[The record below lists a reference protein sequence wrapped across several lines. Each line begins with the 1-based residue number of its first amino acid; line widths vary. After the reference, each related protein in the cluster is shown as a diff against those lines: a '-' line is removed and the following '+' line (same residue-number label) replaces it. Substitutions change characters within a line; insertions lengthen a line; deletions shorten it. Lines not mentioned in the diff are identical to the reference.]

1 MRKAQ
6 KQQAEELVK
15 QMEEAHDQFKKFIEQ
30 GSIPPAMEL
39 LEECQNG
46 GITLGTLIENTE
58 GEGHPTV
65 LLLEEYC
72 ELIYQVHENL
82 TEAKEINKEINLNKI
97 YKNLRQKLI
106 RAANSLKNDVPV
118 RKEVV
123 FLPYKASMWDSLES
137 VWKAADEDENCD
149 AYVIPIPY
157 YDKNPDG
164 SFREM
169 HYEADQYPGY
179 VPITRYDTYDFEQ
192 RRPDMIYIHNAYDH
206 WNLVTSI
213 HPDFFSVNLKKYT
226 EKLIY
231 IPYFVLDEVDPD
243 NEQAVENVKHFC
255 FMPGIINADKVI
267 VQSEDMKKIYIKE
280 YLRAAKEHRLQG
292 KHLDRTYLEQK
303 FLGLGSP
310 KYDRVC
316 ATNRQDLDIP
326 LRWLQVIE
334 KADGSWKKIIF
345 YNTGI
350 AALLT
355 HNEKW
360 VDKIENVLRTFRENQ
375 DEVALLWRPHP
386 LIESTMKSMRPEVL
400 RKFMAIKE
408 DYITQGW
415 GIYDETADVDR
426 AVVLSDAY
434 YGDGSSV
441 VQLYRQTG
449 KPVMIQNVEVV
460 T

>member
-6 KQQAEELVK
+6 KEQAEELVR
-15 QMEEAHDQFKKFIEQ
+15 QIEEAHDQIKKFIEQ
-30 GSIPPAMEL
+30 NSIPSAMEL

-46 GITLGTLIENTE
+46 GITLGTLIESTE

-65 LLLEEYC
+65 FLLEEYC
-72 ELIYQVHENL
+72 ELTYQIHEDL
-82 TEAKEINKEINLNKI
+82 DASKEINTNKI
-97 YKNLRQKLI
+97 YKLLRQKLI
-106 RAANSLKNDVPV
+106 RVANSLKNDIPV

-164 SFREM
+164 SFRER

-179 VPITRYDTYDFEQ
+179 VPITRYDAYDFEQ
-192 RRPDMIYIHNAYDH
+192 RRPDMIYIHNAYDQ
-206 WNLVTSI
+206 WNLVTSV

-243 NEQAVENVKHFC
+243 NERAVENVKHFC

-267 VQSEDMKKIYIKE
+267 VQSEEMKRIYVNEFLK
-280 YLRAAKEHRLQG
+280 AAKEHGLQG
-292 KHLDRTYLEQK
+292 RHVDRAYLEQK

-310 KYDRVC
+310 KYDRIL
-316 ATNRQDLDIP
+316 ATRKEDLEVP
-326 LRWLQVIE
+326 QEWLRVIE
-334 KADGSWKKIIF
+334 KADGSRKKIIL

-350 AALLT
+350 AALLA
-355 HNEKW
+355 HDEKW
-360 VDKIENVLRTFRENQ
+360 VDKIENALNTFKENQ

-386 LIESTMKSMRPEVL
+386 LIESTMQSMRPAVL
-400 RKFMAIKE
+400 QKYTMLKE
-408 DYITQGW
+408 RYLAEGW

-441 VQLYRQTG
+441 VQLYQQTG
-449 KPVMIQNVEVV
+449 KPVMIQNVEIIL
-460 T
+460 

>member
-6 KQQAEELVK
+6 KEQAEELVR
-15 QMEEAHDQFKKFIEQ
+15 QIEEAHDQIKKFIEQ
-30 GSIPPAMEL
+30 NSIPSAMEL

-46 GITLGTLIENTE
+46 GITLGTLIESPE
-58 GEGHPTV
+58 GGGHPTV
-65 LLLEEYC
+65 FLLEEYC
-72 ELIYQVHENL
+72 ELTYH
-82 TEAKEINKEINLNKI
+82 TNKI
-97 YKNLRQKLI
+97 YKLLRQKLI
-106 RAANSLKNDVPV
+106 RAANSLKNDISV

-169 HYEADQYPGY
+169 HCEADQYPAY
-179 VPITRYDTYDFEQ
+179 VPITRYDSYDFEK
-192 RRPDMIYIHNAYDH
+192 RRPDMIYIHNAYDN
-206 WNLVTSI
+206 WNLVTSV
-213 HPDFFSVNLKKYT
+213 HPNFYSGNLKKCT
-226 EKLIY
+226 ETLIY

-243 NEQAVENVKHFC
+243 NMQVVENIKHFC

-267 VQSEDMKKIYIKE
+267 VQSEDMKKIYINE
-280 YLRAAKEHRLQG
+280 YLKAAKEHGLQG
-292 KHLDRTYLEQK
+292 RHLDKEYLEQK

-310 KYDRVC
+310 KYDKVC
-316 ATNRQDLDIP
+316 VSTKEDLDIP
-326 LRWLQVIE
+326 QDWLKVI
-334 KADGSWKKIIF
+334 KKPDGDWKKIIF

-355 HNEKW
+355 HNIKW
-360 VDKIENVLRTFRENQ
+360 VDKIENVLKIFSENR
-375 DEVALLWRPHP
+375 DEIALLWRPHP

-400 RKFMAIKE
+400 QKFVMLKN
-408 DYITQGW
+408 DYMKQGW
-415 GIYDETADVDR
+415 GIYDDTADLDR

-434 YGDGSSV
+434 YGDSSSV

-449 KPVMIQNVEVV
+449 KPIMIQNVENREL
-460 T
+460 

>member
-6 KQQAEELVK
+6 KEQAQELVR
-15 QMEEAHDQFKKFIEQ
+15 QMEEAHDQIRKFIEQ
-30 GSIPPAMEL
+30 GSIPSAMEL

-46 GITLGTLIENTE
+46 GITLGTLIENTG

-65 LLLEEYC
+65 LYLEEYC
-72 ELIYQVHENL
+72 ELTYQIYEDLNAGKDVN
-82 TEAKEINKEINLNKI
+82 INKI
-97 YKNLRQKLI
+97 YKLLRQKLI
-106 RAANSLKNDVPV
+106 KAANSIKNDISV
-118 RKEVV
+118 RKEAV

-137 VWKAADEDENCD
+137 VWKAADKDENCD

-164 SFREM
+164 SFSEM
-169 HYEADQYPGY
+169 HYEADQYPKY
-179 VPITRYDTYDFEQ
+179 VPITRYDEFDFE
-192 RRPDMIYIHNAYDH
+192 RHRPDMIYIHNAYDN
-206 WNLVTSI
+206 WNLVTSV
-213 HPDFFSVNLKKYT
+213 HPNFFSVNLKKYT

-231 IPYFVLDEVDPD
+231 IPYFVLDEVAPD
-243 NEQAVENVKHFC
+243 NEEVIENIKHFC

-280 YLRAAKEHRLQG
+280 YLKAAKTHGLQG
-292 KHLDRTYLEQK
+292 RHLDPEYLEQK

-316 ATNRQDLDIP
+316 STKREDLDIP
-326 LRWLQVIE
+326 QEWLKVIE
-334 KADGSWKKIIF
+334 KADGSWKKIIL

-350 AALLT
+350 ASLLAY
-355 HNEKW
+355 NEKW
-360 VDKIENVLRTFRENQ
+360 VDKIESVLKIFKENQ
-375 DEVALLWRPHP
+375 NEIALLWRPHP

>member
-6 KQQAEELVK
+6 KEQAEELVR
-15 QMEEAHDQFKKFIEQ
+15 QIEEAHDQIKKFIEQ
-30 GSIPPAMEL
+30 NSIPSAMEL

-46 GITLGTLIENTE
+46 GITLGTLIESTE
-58 GEGHPTV
+58 GERHPTV
-65 LLLEEYC
+65 LLLEDYC
-72 ELIYQVHENL
+72 ELTYQIHENL
-82 TEAKEINKEINLNKI
+82 SEQKTVNANKI
-97 YKNLRQKLI
+97 YKILRQKLI
-106 RAANSLKNDVPV
+106 RAANSLKNDISA
-118 RKEVV
+118 RKEAV

-137 VWKAADEDENCD
+137 VWKAADEDDDCD

-164 SFREM
+164 SLGGM
-169 HYEADQYPGY
+169 HYEADQYPCY
-179 VPITRYDTYDFEQ
+179 VPITGYDNYDFEK
-192 RRPDMIYIHNAYDH
+192 RRPDMIYIHNAYDN
-206 WNLVTSI
+206 WNLVTSV
-213 HPDFFSVNLKKYT
+213 HPKFFSSNLKKYT

-231 IPYFVLDEVDPD
+231 IPYFVLDEVEPD
-243 NEQAVENVKHFC
+243 QEQAIENMKHFC
-255 FMPGIINADKVI
+255 FMPGIINADKVV
-267 VQSEDMKKIYIKE
+267 VQSEDMKKIYVNE
-280 YLRAAKEHRLQG
+280 YLKAAKEHGLQG

-303 FLGLGSP
+303 ILGLGSP

-316 ATNRQDLDIP
+316 ATRKEELDIP
-326 LRWLQVIE
+326 QEWLHVIE
-334 KADGSWKKIIF
+334 KADGSWKKIIL

-360 VDKIENVLRTFRENQ
+360 VGKIENVLKIFEENQ
-375 DEVALLWRPHP
+375 DEIALLWRPHP

-400 RKFMAIKE
+400 QKYMMLKQQ
-408 DYITQGW
+408 YIAKGW

-449 KPVMIQNVEVV
+449 KPIMIQNVEIM

>member
-1 MRKAQ
+1 
-6 KQQAEELVK
+6 
-15 QMEEAHDQFKKFIEQ
+15 
-30 GSIPPAMEL
+30 
-39 LEECQNG
+39 
-46 GITLGTLIENTE
+46 
-58 GEGHPTV
+58 
-65 LLLEEYC
+65 
-72 ELIYQVHENL
+72 
-82 TEAKEINKEINLNKI
+82 
-97 YKNLRQKLI
+97 
-106 RAANSLKNDVPV
+106 
-118 RKEVV
+118 
-123 FLPYKASMWDSLES
+123 
-137 VWKAADEDENCD
+137 
-149 AYVIPIPY
+149 
-157 YDKNPDG
+157 
-164 SFREM
+164 
-169 HYEADQYPGY
+169 
-179 VPITRYDTYDFEQ
+179 
-192 RRPDMIYIHNAYDH
+192 MIYIHNAYDQ
-206 WNLVTSI
+206 WNLVTSV

-243 NEQAVENVKHFC
+243 NERAVENVKHFC

-267 VQSEDMKKIYIKE
+267 VQSEDMRKIYINE
-280 YLRAAKEHRLQG
+280 YLKAAKEHRLQG

-310 KYDRVC
+310 KYDKVC
-316 ATNRQDLDIP
+316 TTAKEDLSIPQD
-326 LRWLQVIE
+326 WTKVIE
-334 KADGSWKKIIF
+334 KPDGSRKKIIL

-460 T
+460 I

>member
-6 KQQAEELVK
+6 KQQAEELAR
-15 QMEEAHDQFKKFIEQ
+15 QMEEAHDQIKKFIEH
-30 GSIPPAMEL
+30 GSIPSAMEL

-46 GITLGTLIENTE
+46 GITLGTLIEGTE

-72 ELIYQVHENL
+72 ELTYQIHEDL
-82 TEAKEINKEINLNKI
+82 AADKDINTNKI
-97 YKNLRQKLI
+97 YKLLRQKLI
-106 RAANSLKNDVPV
+106 KAANSLKNDIQV
-118 RKEVV
+118 RKEAV

-169 HYEADQYPGY
+169 HYEADQYPKY
-179 VPITRYDTYDFEQ
+179 VPITKYDEYDFEQ
-192 RRPDMIYIHNAYDH
+192 HRPDMIYIHNAYDN
-206 WNLVTSI
+206 WNLVTSV
-213 HPDFFSVNLKKYT
+213 HPNFFSGNLKRYT

-231 IPYFVLDEVDPD
+231 IPYFVLDEVEPD
-243 NEQAVENVKHFC
+243 NEQGIENMKHFC
-255 FMPGIINADKVI
+255 FMPGIINADRVV
-267 VQSEDMKKIYIKE
+267 VQSETMKEIYINE
-280 YLRAAKEHRLQG
+280 YLKAAKEHGLQG
-292 KHLDRTYLEQK
+292 NHLDRAYLEQK

-316 ATNRQDLDIP
+316 TTRKEDLEIP
-326 LRWLQVIE
+326 QGWLEVIE
-334 KADGSWKKIIF
+334 KPDGSWKKIIL

-360 VDKIENVLRTFRENQ
+360 VDKIENVLKTFEENQ
-375 DEVALLWRPHP
+375 GEVALLWRPHP

-400 RKFMAIKE
+400 EKYRMLKE
-408 DYITQGW
+408 RYLAEGW

-434 YGDGSSV
+434 YGDNSSV
-441 VQLYRQTG
+441 VQLYKQTG
-449 KPVMIQNVEVV
+449 KPIMIQNVEII
-460 T
+460 TGD

>member
-6 KQQAEELVK
+6 KEQAQELVR
-15 QMEEAHDQFKKFIEQ
+15 QMEEAHDQIRKFIEQ
-30 GSIPPAMEL
+30 GSIPSAMEL

-46 GITLGTLIENTE
+46 GITLGTLIENME

-65 LLLEEYC
+65 LFLEEYC
-72 ELIYQVHENL
+72 ELTYQIYEDLNAGKDVNV
-82 TEAKEINKEINLNKI
+82 NKI
-97 YKNLRQKLI
+97 YKLLRQKLI
-106 RAANSLKNDVPV
+106 KAANSIKNDISV
-118 RKEVV
+118 RKEAV

-137 VWKAADEDENCD
+137 VWRAADEDENCD

-164 SFREM
+164 SFSEM
-169 HYEADQYPGY
+169 HYEADQYPKY
-179 VPITRYDTYDFEQ
+179 VPITRYDEFDFE
-192 RRPDMIYIHNAYDH
+192 RHRSDMIYIHNAYDN
-206 WNLVTSI
+206 WNLVTSV
-213 HPDFFSVNLKKYT
+213 HPNFFSVNLKKYT

-231 IPYFVLDEVDPD
+231 IPYFVLDEVAPD
-243 NEQAVENVKHFC
+243 NEEVIENIKHFC

-280 YLRAAKEHRLQG
+280 YLKAAKTHGLQG
-292 KHLDRTYLEQK
+292 RHLDPEYLEQK

-316 ATNRQDLDIP
+316 STKREDLDIP
-326 LRWLQVIE
+326 QEWLKVIE
-334 KADGSWKKIIF
+334 KADGSWKKIIL

-350 AALLT
+350 ASLLAY
-355 HNEKW
+355 NEKW
-360 VDKIENVLRTFRENQ
+360 VDKIESVLKVFKENQ
-375 DEVALLWRPHP
+375 NEIALLWRPHP

-400 RKFMAIKE
+400 QKYMMLKE
-408 DYITQGW
+408 RYLAEGW

-434 YGDGSSV
+434 YGDGSSL

-449 KPVMIQNVEVV
+449 KPVMIQNVEVA